1 MARLSLPMALLALI
15 ALGSTAAA
23 EPAADADHRLEAE
36 SAALPTPSLA
46 TRLQARA
53 AAYRVVLQTAEQLGF
68 DEGAVEQ
75 MARAR
80 RAPVV
85 VAARAPRD

>member
-1 MARLSLPMALLALI
+1 MARLSLPMTLLALLAF
-15 ALGSTAAA
+15 GSTAAA
-23 EPAADADHRLEAE
+23 EPDADRRLEAE

-68 DEGAVEQ
+68 DAGAVEQ
-75 MARAR
+75 MARVR